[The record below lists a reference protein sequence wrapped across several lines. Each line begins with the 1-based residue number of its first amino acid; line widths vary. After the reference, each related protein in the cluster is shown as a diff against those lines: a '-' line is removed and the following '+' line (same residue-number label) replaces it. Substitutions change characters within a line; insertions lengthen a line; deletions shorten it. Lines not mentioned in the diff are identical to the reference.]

1 MGLNTNGRNAC
12 LTGGLGNVVTHVSG
26 HTDIP
31 DATGSNEITGGS
43 YARIAVTWT
52 AVASGVRD
60 NSAQLSHAVP
70 AGSTF
75 AYYGLWDA
83 LTAGN
88 FYGSI
93 PRTGSGETLYGFG
106 SVDSAGVTSNS
117 IQSAAHGLSDA
128 MRVVLTAVLAE
139 SLPSGLNATTIYFV
153 VGSTTNTFQLSLTL
167 SGAAVDISGQG
178 ELFWQ
183 RVVPEAF
190 ASAGNHIT
198 AAGALDLSA
207 VVI

>member
-1 MGLNTNGRNAC
+1 
-12 LTGGLGNVVTHVSG
+12 
-26 HTDIP
+26 
-31 DATGSNEITGGS
+31 
-43 YARIAVTWT
+43 
-52 AVASGVRD
+52 
-60 NSAQLSHAVP
+60 
-70 AGSTF
+70 
-75 AYYGLWDA
+75 
-83 LTAGN
+83 
-88 FYGSI
+88 
-93 PRTGSGETLYGFG
+93 
-106 SVDSAGVTSNS
+106 
-117 IQSAAHGLSDA
+117 